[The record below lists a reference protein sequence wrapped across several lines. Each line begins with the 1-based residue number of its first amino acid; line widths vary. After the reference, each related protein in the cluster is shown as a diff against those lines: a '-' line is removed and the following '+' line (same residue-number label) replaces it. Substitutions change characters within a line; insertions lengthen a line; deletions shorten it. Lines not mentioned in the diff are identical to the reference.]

1 MPGSSNFLDE
11 LQIKDIERKNKLVTT
26 VALLSVLLAIVVE
39 LGLKQPLALVL
50 TIAIGGFGLVA
61 LLYIFIYKKLF
72 ITKIPYVAILGISVV
87 LYFIMTSSHTVTM
100 MLMPLYLLTTV
111 AIYNKKSTM
120 ILGIVAAIIISAL
133 FFVDAFSSLGID
145 SSRIFAY
152 YLIFSLVCLTLI
164 FQLRVSGKMSK
175 DMIEMQKKTELLLE
189 QQKEQGQLLTVGTKT
204 ISDNLAKVRAQS
216 EDQLHSFNEMGIA
229 VGEISS
235 GMQTQT
241 ETATTITESIENLNQ
256 MVIKV
261 VSNAEYLSTQSTTTN
276 EASEAGSETVEQ
288 LLSKM
293 TEFQDSVE
301 NLTGTLNSLAE
312 KIVETSGFSDTIRDI
327 ASQTNLL
334 ALNASIEA
342 ARAGESG
349 KGFAVVAEEIRKL
362 SDITSNTA
370 NRISENLVEVNENT
384 KASQSQ
390 MKENAIRMTESVEMT
405 KATMDVFTNIKK
417 TVHELNNTIVQFEEI
432 TSSINVSSN
441 SIETSV
447 NEFAAIIEE
456 TTASLEEIAASI
468 ENHNQQN
475 NELVE
480 LIQHTDDATTKLME
494 LSETKES

>member
-1 MPGSSNFLDE
+1 MAGTNFLNE
-11 LQIKDIERKNKLVTT
+11 LQIKDIERKNKLVTMVT
-26 VALLSVLLAIVVE
+26 LLSVLLAIVVE
-39 LGLKQPLALVL
+39 VGLKQPLALIL

-61 LLYIFIYKKLF
+61 LLYVFIYKKLF
-72 ITKIPYVAILGISVV
+72 ITKIPYVAIIGISTV

-120 ILGIVAAIIISAL
+120 ILGIVAAIITSAL

-145 SSRIFAY
+145 ASRVFAY

-164 FQLRVSGKMSK
+164 FQLRVSGKMSE
-175 DMIEMQKKTELLLE
+175 DMVELQHQTELLLQ
-189 QQKEQGQLLTVGTKT
+189 QQKDQAEQLSVGSKT
-204 ISDNLAKVRAQS
+204 ISDNLAKVRMQS
-216 EDQLHSFNEMGIA
+216 EEQLHSFNEMGIA

-241 ETATTITESIENLNQ
+241 ETASTITESIENLNQ
-256 MVIKV
+256 MVDQLV
-261 VSNAEYLSTQSTTTN
+261 ANAEYLSKQSTSTN
-276 EASEAGSETVEQ
+276 EASEAGSEKIEQ

-301 NLTGTLNSLAE
+301 NLTDTMNNLAE

-370 NRISENLVEVNENT
+370 NRISENLVEVNDNT
-384 KASQSQ
+384 KTSQSQ

-405 KATMDVFTNIKK
+405 KATMNEFTNIKQ
-417 TVHELNNTIVQFEEI
+417 TVDELNNTINKFEQI
-432 TSSINVSSN
+432 SSTINVSSN

-475 NELVE
+475 SDLVE
-480 LIQHTDDATTKLME
+480 LIKHTDDATTKLME
-494 LSETKES
+494 LAENK

>member
-1 MPGSSNFLDE
+1 MAETNYFE
-11 LQIKDIERKNKLVTT
+11 LQVKDIERKNKLVTT
-26 VALLSVLLAIVVE
+26 VTLLSVLLAIVVE
-39 LGLKQPLALVL
+39 IGLGQPTSLIL
-50 TIAIGGFGLVA
+50 TIAIGGLGLVA
-61 LLYIFIYKKLF
+61 LLFFFIYKKLF
-72 ITKIPYVAILGISVV
+72 IMKIPYVVIVGISVV

-111 AIYNKKSTM
+111 AIYNKTSTM
-120 ILGIVAAIIISAL
+120 ILGIITAIIISAL
-133 FFVDAFSSLGID
+133 FFIDAFSDLGID
-145 SSRIFAY
+145 ASRVFAY

-164 FQLRVSGKMSK
+164 FQLRVSGRMSK
-175 DMIEMQKKTELLLE
+175 DMLEMQQQTEILLQQQRE
-189 QQKEQGQLLTVGTKT
+189 QAEQLRIGSET
-204 ISDNLAKVRAQS
+204 ISTNLAQVRSQS
-216 EDQLHSFNEMGIA
+216 EEQLHSFNEMGIA

-241 ETATTITESIENLNQ
+241 ETATSITESIENLNH
-256 MVIKV
+256 MVDQLV
-261 VSNAEYLSTQSTTTN
+261 ANAEYLSKQSTTTN
-276 EASEAGSETVEQ
+276 EASEAGSEKIEQ

-293 TEFQDSVE
+293 TEFQSSVE
-301 NLTGTLNSLAE
+301 NLTGTMNNLAE

-370 NRISENLVEVNENT
+370 NRISENLIEVNDNT
-384 KASQSQ
+384 KSSQAQ

-405 KATMDVFTNIKK
+405 KATMNEFSNINQ
-417 TVHELNNTIVQFEEI
+417 TVNELNLTINKFEQI
-432 TSSINVSSN
+432 TSTINISSN
-441 SIETSV
+441 TIETSV

-475 NELVE
+475 SDLVE

-494 LSETKES
+494 LAGDK